1 MIDKK
6 RGRKNDRA
14 LFFRLHR
21 IKGGEVI
28 AVAIR
33 KEPECLDR

>member
-21 IKGGEVI
+21 IKGEVI